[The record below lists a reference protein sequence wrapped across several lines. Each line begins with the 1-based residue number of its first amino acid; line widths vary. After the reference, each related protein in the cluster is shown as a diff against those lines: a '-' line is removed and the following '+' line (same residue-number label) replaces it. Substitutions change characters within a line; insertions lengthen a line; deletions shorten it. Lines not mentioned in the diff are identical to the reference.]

1 MQRNDGRRLAAGAAL
16 LGLLA
21 LAACDK
27 GTDLGV
33 DLPAANDVSAQFLD
47 LPLGVST
54 VLVDSL
60 QTLKADHFLAGQ
72 LRDNVAGLT
81 TATAVLNLQ
90 PSSLTDSLPA
100 KYLQPSLDSVIF
112 TQGFDVVYGSTA
124 VPAAFN
130 LVELTTP
137 LTETG
142 IYNSST
148 VPALGATAAANL
160 SGRLDRTKHVRT
172 KLGSTDTTTIVTV
185 VPDPVLRLVL
195 YKPAAGVTTGGAFSS
210 RLFRAM
216 RASGTSF
223 GQAELDAVTAGLA
236 LVPAAGYD
244 AAVVGCGRNVASKM
258 AFYFH
263 DAGAVLPDDAR
274 RWHSYN
280 VYYGPSVSG
289 TGAAL
294 ARDPGYYTYLRATL
308 PAALAG
314 LADGTQAVPA
324 AALNNLSYVQDGL
337 GLGTR
342 LDFTAGLA
350 QLRGIKDLAI
360 NRAELFI
367 PVKPYTTALLP
378 AALGLFALEVNA
390 QNQVLQRSNG
400 SIRADRVVQAD
411 GGSAT
416 GTGNEALLLLTDAGT
431 PAPYYRVSV
440 TSYLQAYLNNQLNGP
455 LPAALLLLPTIRRS
469 PNLTLNRSTLDVG
482 NAGRSPRLRVYYT
495 KPQ

>member
-1 MQRNDGRRLAAGAAL
+1 M
-16 LGLLA
+16 
-21 LAACDK
+21 
-27 GTDLGV
+27 
-33 DLPAANDVSAQFLD
+33 DLPTANDINSEFLD

-60 QTLKADHFLAGQ
+60 QTLKVDHFLAGQ

-90 PSSLTDSLPA
+90 PSALTDSLPA
-100 KYLQPSLDSVIF
+100 KYGGPVLDSVIF
-112 TQGFDVVYGSTA
+112 TQGFDAVYGSTA
-124 VPAAFN
+124 VPAVFD
-130 LVELTTP
+130 LVELAAP
-137 LTETG
+137 LSETG

-148 VPALGATAAANL
+148 APALGATAAANL
-160 SGRLDRTKHVRT
+160 NGRLDRTKKVRT
-172 KLGSTDTTTIVTV
+172 KQSSDTTTIVSTV
-185 VPDPVLRLVL
+185 ANPVLRLVV
-195 YKPAAGVTTGGAFSS
+195 YKPAAGVTTGRAFSS
-210 RLFRAM
+210 RLFSAM
-216 RASGTSF
+216 NVAGTAF
-223 GQAELDAVTAGLA
+223 GQTQLDAATPGLA

-244 AAVVGCGRNVASKM
+244 AAVVGFGRDVASKM

-263 DAGAVLPDDAR
+263 NAGAVLPADVQ

-294 ARDPGYYTYLRATL
+294 ARDPSYYSYIR
-308 PAALAG
+308 AALPSA
-314 LADGTQAVPA
+314 LAALTDGRQTVPA

-350 QLRGIKDLAI
+350 QLRNIKGLAI
-360 NRAELFI
+360 NRAELFV

-378 AALGLFALEVNA
+378 APPGLFVLEVNA
-390 QNQVLQRSNG
+390 QNQVLQRTSGNV
-400 SIRADRVVQAD
+400 RTDRIVQAD

-416 GTGNEALLLLTDAGT
+416 GSSNEALALLTNAGT
-431 PAPYYRVSV
+431 AAPYYRVSI
-440 TSYLQAYLNNQLNGP
+440 TSYLQAYLNDQLSGP

-482 NAGRSPRLRVYYT
+482 NAGRQPQLRVYYT
-495 KPQ
+495 KPQQ